1 MDAKV
6 IIKWDK
12 NYGKECK
19 IVHSTSLG
27 EYETFIVEFE
37 DGTSGNY
44 HERELKIY

>member
-27 EYETFIVEFE
+27 EYEKFIVEFE
-37 DGTSGNY
+37 DGTSRSY
-44 HERELKIY
+44 HERELRIY